1 MVYIISTLLRKAFK
15 NHESIGKEHSIDDL
29 WKSLML
35 TPFDYGKKAIYDEK
49 TRKIMEKIS
58 F

>member
-1 MVYIISTLLRKAFK
+1 MVYIIATLLRKALK
-15 NHESIGKEHSIDDL
+15 NNESIAKENSIDDL

-35 TPFDYGKKAIYDEK
+35 TPFDYGKKAIFDEK
-49 TRKIMEKIS
+49 TRKIMEKIT

>member
-1 MVYIISTLLRKAFK
+1 MVYILGTLLRKALK
-15 NHESIGKEHSIDDL
+15 NHESIAKEHSIDDL

-35 TPFDYGKKAIYDEK
+35 TPFDYGAKAIFDEK
-49 TRKIMEKIS
+49 TRKIMEKIT